1 MSGLQRSPMG
11 EAALQIGALAAL
23 LVIAVVRWSGPDA
36 SDGSV
41 ETSGDFTPSGLL
53 AGEDTAGFDRADVV
67 RPFVFPDD
75 HGAHPG
81 FRTEWWY
88 FTGNLATNDD
98 AKRHF
103 GFQLT
108 FFRFALTPDAVPG
121 PSSWRSGQSWM
132 AHFAVTDSAGGELYS
147 SERFSRGALDLAGAV
162 AAPFRV
168 WLSGWEAVSVGEPFL
183 PLQLK
188 ADAGDFAITL
198 DLTEGKP
205 KVLQGEAGLSPKSA
219 EPGNASYYYSYTR
232 LPTAG
237 EVRIGE
243 TSFRVTGNAW
253 MDREW
258 STSALGPGTEGW
270 DWFALQFDDGSDL
283 MYYRLR
289 GEDGSTGP
297 QSGGVLVAADGST
310 TKLSA
315 GDVELTVE
323 RRWTSPRTGIDYPVA
338 WRLVAPAHDL
348 ALVVTPRIDDQE
360 LNLSVV
366 YWEGAVKAEGRRG
379 GQRVWG
385 TGYLELAGYAR

>member
-1 MSGLQRSPMG
+1 MSPSRRGSAAG
-11 EAALQIGALAAL
+11 EALQVGALAAL
-23 LVIAVVRWSGPDA
+23 LSLAVVRWPGTGPPDVSA
-36 SDGSV
+36 

-53 AGEDTAGFDRADVV
+53 AGEDTEGFRRAEVV

-88 FTGNLATNDD
+88 FTGNLATDDD
-98 AKRHF
+98 AERHF

-121 PSSWRSGQSWM
+121 PSTWRSGQSWM

-147 SERFSRGALDLAGAV
+147 AERFSRGALDLAGAI
-162 AAPFRV
+162 AGPFRV
-168 WLSGWEAVSVGEPFL
+168 WLNDWEAVSSGESFL
-183 PLQLK
+183 PLQLR
-188 ADAGDFAITL
+188 ADAGDFAIAL
-198 DLTEGKP
+198 DLIGGKP
-205 KVLQGEAGLSPKSA
+205 MVFQGDAGLSQKSA

-243 TSFRVTGNAW
+243 STFRVIGNAW

-297 QSGGVLVAADGST
+297 QSGGVIVAPDGST
-310 TKLSA
+310 AKLA
-315 GDVELTVE
+315 ADDVTLTVD
-323 RRWTSPRTGIDYPVA
+323 RRWTSPRTGISYPVA
-338 WRLVAPAHDL
+338 WRLTAPAHEL
-348 ALVVTPRIDDQE
+348 ELSVTPRIDDQE

-366 YWEGAVKAEGRRG
+366 YWEGAVVAEGRRG
-379 GQRVWG
+379 GAPMRG
-385 TGYLELAGYAR
+385 TGYLELAGYTR